1 MRNNIIILSVLIFN
15 FSYSQIYEVGF
26 TIGKSNFIGD
36 VGNTTFINPEYNA
49 YGGVIKWNR
58 SPRHA
63 FRFSFLKTKLE
74 ANDLDSSDPRRIE
87 RGYKFKTPLS
97 ELSFGMEF
105 NFFDYDLHDY
115 DILFTPYLYTGII
128 YSNFNEQL
136 LLNNIIS
143 NSSKKISTLGIPIV
157 IGLKQRILYNFILSF
172 EAGARYTFTD
182 KIDGNSYNS
191 NGIIYNF
198 GNINNNDWYMFLNL
212 NLTYTFGQKPCYC
225 NID

>member
-1 MRNNIIILSVLIFN
+1 MRNIIIILFILISN

-26 TIGKSNFIGD
+26 IIGKSNFIGD
-36 VGNTTFINPEYNA
+36 IGNTSFIKPKNNIF
-49 YGGVIKWNR
+49 GGVIKWNR

-74 ANDLDSSDPRRIE
+74 ANDFDSSDPRRIE
-87 RGYKFKTPLS
+87 RGYKFKTPLN
-97 ELSFGMEF
+97 ELSIGMEF
-105 NFFDYDLHDY
+105 NFFEYDLHDY
-115 DILFTPYLYTGII
+115 NIIFTPYLYTGII

-136 LLNNIIS
+136 LINNIIS
-143 NSSKKISTLGIPIV
+143 DSSKKISTFGIPVV

-172 EAGARYTFTD
+172 ELGARYTFTD
-182 KIDGNSYNS
+182 KIDGNSYNT

-212 NLTYTFGQKPCYC
+212 NLTYTFGEKPCYC